1 MPQDAPGCPRSHVC
15 VPKNNCDG
23 RDMATSRIL
32 LNTFEGL
39 IRIDHPGD
47 SAVRYVKHI
56 GRRFKN
62 GFREV
67 TPCVTDL
74 TERGSF

>member
-1 MPQDAPGCPRSHVC
+1 MPQDAPGPMS
-15 VPKNNCDG
+15 VPK
-23 RDMATSRIL
+23 T
-32 LNTFEGL
+32 
-39 IRIDHPGD
+39 RIDHPGD